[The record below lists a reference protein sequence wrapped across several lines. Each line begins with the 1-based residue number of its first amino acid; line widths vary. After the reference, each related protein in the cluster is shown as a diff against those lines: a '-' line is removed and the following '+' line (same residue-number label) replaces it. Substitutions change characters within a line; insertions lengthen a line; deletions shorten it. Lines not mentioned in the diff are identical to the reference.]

1 MQISIRAVNFVIT
14 HTLRASI
21 EAQLA
26 SELAWTDHQTWR
38 LRVFLPCNTGPR
50 GEVLKCCKIQ
60 LHLSDGRNLIIEDSK
75 SDFHLAV
82 ERTAKRIDREVRH
95 ARRRRIIRA
104 AKPLGLAI

>member
-1 MQISIRAVNFVIT
+1 MQISILAANFVIT
-14 HTLRASI
+14 HTMRASI
-21 EAQLA
+21 EEQLA
-26 SELAWTDHQTWR
+26 SALAWTDRQRWR
-38 LRVFLPCNTGPR
+38 LRVFLSCHNGPR

-82 ERTAKRIDREVRH
+82 ERAAQRIDRVVRH

-104 AKPLGLAI
+104 AKPLGLAN